1 MPLPPGPRAPGALQ
15 SLWYGLDPYGFFG
28 RAHRRYGDVYTVRV
42 TGQTWVVL
50 AAPGLVRQTFAHGP
64 DAVDSGVANRPIR
77 PLIGTR
83 NVLLLDGGEHLR
95 RRRLVLPPFHGDR
108 MRAYAPIVEEAL
120 GRQVARWPLG
130 RPVAVL
136 AGMQAITLD
145 VILRAVFGVQDAARL
160 ERLRVN
166 VRRVLGWL
174 TAKRAGLIF
183 AFLGPERLERMP
195 RFQRE
200 LAAVDGDVFA
210 EIARRR
216 EDGGLAERS
225 DVLSLLLQARFEDG
239 SALSDHDLRDELVTL
254 LVAGHETTAAL
265 LSWAVHE
272 LARAPEAQERLATGE
287 DGWADAVVS
296 ETLRL
301 HPPVPLVVRR
311 LREPLSFDGVSL
323 PAGATVAP
331 CSVVVHRRAD
341 VWPAPGSF
349 RPERFAGSRP
359 PAAAWF
365 PFGGGVRR
373 CLGASFA
380 QFEARTV
387 LSELTRAFALR
398 PPGRR
403 REWVGRRGIVL
414 VPARGGRVVLERRG

>member
-1 MPLPPGPRAPGALQ
+1 
-15 SLWYGLDPYGFFG
+15 
-28 RAHRRYGDVYTVRV
+28 
-42 TGQTWVVL
+42 
-50 AAPGLVRQTFAHGP
+50 
-64 DAVDSGVANRPIR
+64 
-77 PLIGTR
+77 
-83 NVLLLDGGEHLR
+83 
-95 RRRLVLPPFHGDR
+95 
-108 MRAYAPIVEEAL
+108 
-120 GRQVARWPLG
+120 
-130 RPVAVL
+130 
-136 AGMQAITLD
+136 
-145 VILRAVFGVQDAARL
+145 ARL

-183 AFLGPERLERMP
+183 AFLGPERLERM
-195 RFQRE
+195 RSFRRE
-200 LAAVDGDVFA
+200 LAAVDDDVLA

-216 EDGGLAERS
+216 RAEDVAERA

-239 SALSDHDLRDELVTL
+239 SALTDRDLRDELVTL

-272 LARAPEAQERLATGE
+272 LARAPEAQERLAAGE

-311 LREPLSFDGVSL
+311 LRSPLSFDGFAL

-331 CSVVVHRRAD
+331 CAVVVHRRED
-341 VWPAPGSF
+341 VWPEPDAF
-349 RPERFAGSRP
+349 RPERFLGSRP
-359 PAAAWF
+359 SAASWF

-387 LSELTRAFALR
+387 LAELTRSFVLR

-414 VPARGGRVVLERRG
+414 VPARGGRVVLVPRG